1 MAIVESKPIE
11 GLSVYG
17 VQQRDYTVKGAEHC
31 DYIKAASVAMFQE
44 AGAIEKETAAY
55 AAVLEARQ
63 KKLDELGWA
72 LSVIVK
78 AIASLKVKKPESD
91 DLSSSDPNLKIASQI
106 LDKYRR
112 SANSDLRMPVLE
124 LMNSFVCVRRDDALR
139 AQAAVQY
146 EIDYETNEM
155 QQDMVSMQS
164 LVSKR
169 DNAFSTA
176 SSLVQKINST
186 ASSLIGNL

>member
-1 MAIVESKPIE
+1 MSLVESVPIE

-17 VQQRDYTVKGAEHC
+17 VQQKNYTANGVVGC
-31 DYIKAASVAMFQE
+31 DYVKAASIAMFQE
-44 AGAIEKETAAY
+44 ANAIESETSAY

-72 LSVIVK
+72 LAVIVK
-78 AIASLKVKKPESD
+78 ANASMKTKKQKST
-91 DLSSSDPNLKIASQI
+91 DLSAADADLKTASQV

-112 SANSDLRMPVLE
+112 EGNSDLKLPV
-124 LMNSFVCVRRDDALR
+124 NKDCKVQRGDATS
-139 AQAAVQY
+139 AQSALQY

-155 QQDMVSMQS
+155 QQDIVTMQS

-176 SSLVQKINST
+176 ASLVKKINST
-186 ASSLIGNL
+186 ASTLIGNFG

>member
-1 MAIVESKPIE
+1 MALVESVPIE

-17 VQQRDYTVKGAEHC
+17 VQQKDYTVEGVPNC
-31 DYIKAASVAMFQE
+31 DYVKAASVAMFQE
-44 AGAIEKETAAY
+44 ANAIEAETSAY
-55 AAVLEARQ
+55 AAVLKARQ
-63 KKLDELGWA
+63 RKLDELGWA

-78 AIASLKVKKPESD
+78 AVASLPAEKPESD
-91 DLSSSDPNLKIASQI
+91 DLSRHDPDLKSAAQI

-112 SANSDLRMPVLE
+112 GTNADLKLPV
-124 LMNSFVCVRRDDALR
+124 NDDGKVRRDDAMM
-139 AQAAVQY
+139 AQSAVQY

-155 QQDMVSMQS
+155 QQDMVTMQS

-176 SSLVQKINST
+176 ASLVQKINST
-186 ASSLIGNL
+186 ASTLSGNMG

>member
-1 MAIVESKPIE
+1 MAIVESVPIA

-17 VQQRDYTVKGAEHC
+17 VQQKDYTVKGQANC

-44 AGAIEKETAAY
+44 AGAIEQETAAY

-63 KKLDELGWA
+63 EKLEELGWA
-72 LSVIVK
+72 LSVIVE
-78 AIASLKVKKPESD
+78 ALASMKTKNQKSK
-91 DLSSSDPNLKIASQI
+91 DLSAADADLAKASQI

-112 SANSDLRMPVLE
+112 DSNADMRLPV
-124 LMNSFVCVRRDDALR
+124 NGDNKVRRDDATT
-139 AQAAVQY
+139 AQSALQY

-155 QQDMVSMQS
+155 QQDMVSLQS

-169 DNAFSTA
+169 DNAYSTA
-176 SSLVQKINST
+176 SSLVKKLNST
-186 ASSLIGNL
+186 ASALIGNLN

>member
-1 MAIVESKPIE
+1 MALVESVPIE

-17 VQQRDYTVKGAEHC
+17 VRQRNYTVDGVKGC
-31 DYIKAASVAMFQE
+31 DYVKAASVAMFQE
-44 AGAIEKETAAY
+44 ANAIEAETSAY

-78 AIASLKVKKPESD
+78 AVASMKTKKQKST
-91 DLSSSDPNLKIASQI
+91 DLSAADENLKKASQI

-112 SANSDLRMPVLE
+112 ESNSDLKLPV
-124 LMNSFVCVRRDDALR
+124 NGDNKVQRGDATS
-139 AQAAVQY
+139 AQSALQY
-146 EIDYETNEM
+146 EIDYETNDM
-155 QQDMVSMQS
+155 QQDMVTMQS

-176 SSLVQKINST
+176 ASLVQKINST
-186 ASSLIGNL
+186 ASTLIGNIG

>member
-17 VQQRDYTVKGAEHC
+17 VQQKDYAVKGIEHC
-31 DYIKAASVAMFQE
+31 DYVKAASVAMFQE
-44 AGAIEKETAAY
+44 AGAIEAETAAY

-63 KKLDELGWA
+63 EKLDELGWA
-72 LSVIVK
+72 LSVIV
-78 AIASLKVKKPESD
+78 AATASMKTKNQKSK
-91 DLSSSDPNLKIASQI
+91 DLSAADPDLVKASQI

-112 SANSDLRMPVLE
+112 DANSDMRLPV
-124 LMNSFVCVRRDDALR
+124 NDDNKVRRDDATS
-139 AQAAVQY
+139 AQSALQY
-146 EIDYETNEM
+146 EIDYETNDM
-155 QQDMVSMQS
+155 QQDMVTMQS

-176 SSLVQKINST
+176 ASLVQKINST
-186 ASSLIGNL
+186 ASTLIGNIG

>member
-17 VQQRDYTVKGAEHC
+17 VQQKDYTVKGTAHC
-31 DYIKAASVAMFQE
+31 DYVKAASVAMFQE

-63 KKLDELGWA
+63 EKLDELGWA
-72 LSVIVK
+72 LSVIV
-78 AIASLKVKKPESD
+78 AALASMKTKNQKSK
-91 DLSSSDPNLKIASQI
+91 DLSAADPDLVKASQI

-112 SANSDLRMPVLE
+112 DANSDMRLPV
-124 LMNSFVCVRRDDALR
+124 NDDNKVRRDDATS
-139 AQAAVQY
+139 AQSALQY

-155 QQDMVSMQS
+155 QQDMVSLQS

-186 ASSLIGNL
+186 ASSLIGNLN

>member
-1 MAIVESKPIE
+1 MALVESMPIE

-17 VQQRDYTVKGAEHC
+17 VQQKSYTVDGVKGC
-31 DYIKAASVAMFQE
+31 DYVKAASIAMFQE
-44 AGAIEKETAAY
+44 ANAIEAETSAY

-72 LSVIVK
+72 LSVIVE
-78 AIASLKVKKPESD
+78 ALASMKTKNQKST
-91 DLSSSDPNLKIASQI
+91 DLSAADEDLKTASQI
-106 LDKYRR
+106 LDKYWRE
-112 SANSDLRMPVLE
+112 SNSDLKLPVDE
-124 LMNSFVCVRRDDALR
+124 DNRVQRGDATS
-139 AQAAVQY
+139 AQSALQY
-146 EIDYETNEM
+146 EIDYETNDM
-155 QQDMVSMQS
+155 QQDMVTMQS

-186 ASSLIGNL
+186 ASTLIGNIG

>member
-17 VQQRDYTVKGAEHC
+17 VRQKDYTVKGVEYC
-31 DYIKAASVAMFQE
+31 DYLKAASIAMFQE

-63 KKLDELGWA
+63 EKLDELGWA
-72 LSVIVK
+72 LSVIVE
-78 AIASLKVKKPESD
+78 AVASLKTKNQKSK
-91 DLSSSDPNLKIASQI
+91 DLSAADPDLVKASQI

-112 SANSDLRMPVLE
+112 DANSDMRLPVNE
-124 LMNSFVCVRRDDALR
+124 DNKVRRDDVTSAQSAL
-139 AQAAVQY
+139 QY

-155 QQDMVSMQS
+155 QQDMVSLQS

-176 SSLVQKINST
+176 SSLVQKVNST
-186 ASSLIGNL
+186 ASTLIGNLN

>member
-1 MAIVESKPIE
+1 MALVESVPIK

-17 VQQRDYTVKGAEHC
+17 VRQKDYVVKGVSGC
-31 DYIKAASVAMFQE
+31 DYAKAASAAMFCE
-44 AGAIEKETAAY
+44 ARAIEAEASAY
-55 AAVLEARQ
+55 AAVLKARE

-72 LSVIVK
+72 LSVVVRAVTSMK
-78 AIASLKVKKPESD
+78 NSKQESGD
-91 DLSSSDPNLKIASQI
+91 MSEVDADLRTASQV

-112 SANSDLRMPVLE
+112 DTNADMNLPVDG
-124 LMNSFVCVRRDDALR
+124 SCKVRRDDATM
-139 AQAAVQY
+139 AQSAIQY

-155 QQDMVSMQS
+155 QQDMVTMQS

-186 ASSLIGNL
+186 ADALIGNIG

>member
-1 MAIVESKPIE
+1 MDMALVESVPIE

-17 VQQRDYTVKGAEHC
+17 IRQKSYTVEGVEGC
-31 DYIKAASVAMFQE
+31 DYAKAASIAMFQE
-44 AGAIEKETAAY
+44 ANAIEAETSAY

-72 LSVIVK
+72 LSVIVE
-78 AIASLKVKKPESD
+78 AVASMKTKKQKST
-91 DLSSSDPNLKIASQI
+91 DLSAADADLKTASQI

-112 SANSDLRMPVLE
+112 DDNADLKLPVNGDNKVQRGDATSAQS
-124 LMNSFVCVRRDDALR
+124 AL
-139 AQAAVQY
+139 QY
-146 EIDYETNEM
+146 EIDYETNDM
-155 QQDMVSMQS
+155 QQDMVTMQS

-176 SSLVQKINST
+176 ASLVQKINST
-186 ASSLIGNL
+186 ASTLIGNIG

>member
-63 KKLDELGWA
+63 EKLDKLGWA

-91 DLSSSDPNLKIASQI
+91 DLSSSDPNLKKASQI

-112 SANSDLRMPVLE
+112 EGNSDLKLPV
-124 LMNSFVCVRRDDALR
+124 NGDNKVRRDYATR
-139 AQAAVQY
+139 AQSALQY

>member
-1 MAIVESKPIE
+1 MALVESVPIE

-17 VQQRDYTVKGAEHC
+17 VRQRNYTVDGVKGC
-31 DYIKAASVAMFQE
+31 DYVKAASVAMFQE
-44 AGAIEKETAAY
+44 ANAIEAETSAY

-78 AIASLKVKKPESD
+78 AVASMKTKKQKST
-91 DLSSSDPNLKIASQI
+91 DLSAADDNLKKASQI

-112 SANSDLRMPVLE
+112 ESNSDLKLPV
-124 LMNSFVCVRRDDALR
+124 NGDNKVQRGDATS
-139 AQAAVQY
+139 AQSALQY
-146 EIDYETNEM
+146 EIDYETNDM
-155 QQDMVSMQS
+155 QQDMVTMQS

-176 SSLVQKINST
+176 ASLVQKINST
-186 ASSLIGNL
+186 ASTLIGNIG

>member
-17 VQQRDYTVKGAEHC
+17 VQQKDYTVKGAEHC
-31 DYIKAASVAMFQE
+31 DYIKAATTAMFQE

-63 KKLDELGWA
+63 EKLDELGWA
-72 LSVIVK
+72 LSVIV
-78 AIASLKVKKPESD
+78 AAMASMKTKNQKSK
-91 DLSSSDPNLKIASQI
+91 DLSAADPDLVKASQI

-112 SANSDLRMPVLE
+112 DSNSDMRLPV
-124 LMNSFVCVRRDDALR
+124 NDDNKVRRDDATS
-139 AQAAVQY
+139 AQSALQY

-155 QQDMVSMQS
+155 QQDMVSLQS

-186 ASSLIGNL
+186 ASSLIGNLN

>member
-1 MAIVESKPIE
+1 MALVESVPIE

-17 VQQRDYTVKGAEHC
+17 VQQKDYIVKGVKGC
-31 DYIKAASVAMFQE
+31 DYVKAASVAMFRE
-44 AGAIEKETAAY
+44 AGAIEAETSAY
-55 AAVLEARQ
+55 AATLQARQ
-63 KKLDELGWA
+63 RKLDELGWA

-78 AIASLKVKKPESD
+78 AVATMETEKQESSNLSAADPDLKT
-91 DLSSSDPNLKIASQI
+91 ASQI

-112 SANSDLRMPVLE
+112 NTNSDLKLPVDE
-124 LMNSFVCVRRDDALR
+124 DSKVRRDDATM
-139 AQAAVQY
+139 AQSAVQY

-155 QQDMVSMQS
+155 QQDMVTMQS

-176 SSLVQKINST
+176 ASLVQKINST
-186 ASSLIGNL
+186 ASTLIGNMG

>member
-17 VQQRDYTVKGAEHC
+17 VQQKDYTVKGAEHC
-31 DYIKAASVAMFQE
+31 DYIKAATTAMFQE

-63 KKLDELGWA
+63 EKLDELGWA
-72 LSVIVK
+72 LSVIV
-78 AIASLKVKKPESD
+78 AAMASMKTKNQKSK
-91 DLSSSDPNLKIASQI
+91 DLSAADPDLIKASQI

-112 SANSDLRMPVLE
+112 DANSDMRLPV
-124 LMNSFVCVRRDDALR
+124 NDDNKVRRDDATS
-139 AQAAVQY
+139 AQSALQY

-155 QQDMVSMQS
+155 QQDMVSLQS

-186 ASSLIGNL
+186 ASSLIGNLN

>member
-1 MAIVESKPIE
+1 MALVESTPIT
-11 GLSVYG
+11 GFSVYG
-17 VQQRDYTVKGAEHC
+17 VQQKDYTVEGAEHC
-31 DYIKAASVAMFQE
+31 DYVKAASVAMFQE
-44 AGAIEKETAAY
+44 ANAIEAQTSAY
-55 AAVLEARQ
+55 AAVLKARQ

-72 LSVIVK
+72 LSVIVE
-78 AIASLKVKKPESD
+78 AVASMNTKKQKSS
-91 DLSSSDPNLKIASQI
+91 DLSSADADLKTVSQI

-112 SANSDLRMPVLE
+112 DSNSEMRLPV
-124 LMNSFVCVRRDDALR
+124 NGDNKVRRDDATS
-139 AQAAVQY
+139 AQSAVQY

-155 QQDMVSMQS
+155 QQDMVTMQS

-186 ASSLIGNL
+186 ASTLIRNLN

>member
-1 MAIVESKPIE
+1 MSLVESVPIE

-17 VQQRDYTVKGAEHC
+17 VQQKNYTVEGVAGC
-31 DYIKAASVAMFQE
+31 DYVKAASIAMFQE
-44 AGAIEKETAAY
+44 ANAIEAETSAY

-72 LSVIVK
+72 LAVIVK
-78 AIASLKVKKPESD
+78 ANASMKTKKQKST
-91 DLSSSDPNLKIASQI
+91 DLSAADADLKTASQI

-112 SANSDLRMPVLE
+112 EGNSDLKLPV
-124 LMNSFVCVRRDDALR
+124 NGDFKVQRGDATS
-139 AQAAVQY
+139 AQSALQY
-146 EIDYETNEM
+146 EIDYETNDM
-155 QQDMVSMQS
+155 QQDMVTMQS

-176 SSLVQKINST
+176 ASLVQKINST
-186 ASSLIGNL
+186 ASTLIGNIG

>member
-17 VQQRDYTVKGAEHC
+17 VQQKDYTVKGKEHC

-63 KKLDELGWA
+63 EKLDKLGWA

-112 SANSDLRMPVLE
+112 ANSDLRMPVLE

-176 SSLVQKINST
+176 ASLVQKINST

>member
-17 VQQRDYTVKGAEHC
+17 VQQKDYTVKGKEHC

-78 AIASLKVKKPESD
+78 AIASLKVKKPESG
-91 DLSSSDPNLKIASQI
+91 DLSSPDPNLKIASQI

-112 SANSDLRMPVLE
+112 SPNSDLKMPVLE
-124 LMNSFVCVRRDDALR
+124 LIHFVCVSRDDALK

-176 SSLVQKINST
+176 ASLVQKINST

>member
-17 VQQRDYTVKGAEHC
+17 VQQKDYAVKGAQHC
-31 DYIKAASVAMFQE
+31 DYIKAATAAMFQE
-44 AGAIEKETAAY
+44 AGAIEKETEAY

-63 KKLDELGWA
+63 EKIDELGWA
-72 LSVIVK
+72 LAVLVK
-78 AIASLKVKKPESD
+78 ARASMKSKNQKSG
-91 DLSSSDPNLKIASQI
+91 DLSQADADLLKASKI
-106 LDKYRR
+106 FDKYRR
-112 SANSDLRMPVLE
+112 SANADLRLPV
-124 LMNSFVCVRRDDALR
+124 NGDNKVRRDDATS
-139 AQAAVQY
+139 AQSALQY

-155 QQDMVSMQS
+155 QQDMVSLQS

-186 ASSLIGNL
+186 ASSLIGNLN